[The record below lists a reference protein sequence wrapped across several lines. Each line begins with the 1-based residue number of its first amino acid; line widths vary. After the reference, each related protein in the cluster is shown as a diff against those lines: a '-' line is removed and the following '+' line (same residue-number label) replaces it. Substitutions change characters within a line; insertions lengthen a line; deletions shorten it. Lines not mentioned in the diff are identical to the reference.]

1 MTMSCDRA
9 SFLMSKA
16 QDKPLSIMEK
26 LSMNFH
32 IMMCTACRISKA
44 QIGRIR
50 DICKISKLESTKI
63 KAAKL
68 SDDFKL
74 ILKQRLGEDTQS

>member
-1 MTMSCDRA
+1 MTMNCDRA
-9 SFLMSKA
+9 SFLMSKD

-26 LSMNFH
+26 LSMKFH
-32 IMMCTACRISKA
+32 LMICTACRISKI

-50 DICKISKLESTKI
+50 DICKISELESTKI

-68 SDDFKL
+68 SDDFKV
-74 ILKQRLGEDTQS
+74 ILKQRLDEDTQS